1 MRIRCGVAFRP
12 LICAALAA
20 VWISTTAAASPILGT
35 TFATTFPEPW
45 IAQLVMA
52 APSDAGT
59 DGSRL
64 ALKDQEPLRQLSW
77 WSGWWLAFAT
87 LFALTMVI
95 AGLVVLHYQRRERR
109 QIALD
114 KKALERLNNAQRIG
128 KMGDWEYQVTTGSIT
143 WSPQVYEIL
152 GCNPDLGPPQSFEAH
167 AALYDSENGARLRS
181 HSMRALETGDPEE
194 YELVRVRP
202 DGVEVYVQAVAV
214 PRMDEAGRV
223 VGLYGTIQDVS
234 AKKRAEHTLRARSNQ
249 QFLVAALGRFA
260 LAHPVLDQVFSEAAS
275 ALATGLAVEYSKV
288 LLPDT
293 TANAFILKTG
303 VGWRPGW
310 LGRNIG
316 SIAGRSQ
323 TAHVVSSRKP
333 VIVEDFRCEP
343 RFEASE
349 MLTAHGIVS
358 GINVLIG
365 GAEYPH
371 GVLGVYATETR
382 KFSADDGAF
391 LEAIAN
397 TLSTAIERGVADE
410 RLKHMAQYDALT
422 DLPNRLLLTDRLNVA
437 LAQSRR
443 SSKRLALMYMD
454 LDRFKNTNDVFGH
467 EVGDGVLREV
477 AKRISSCMRAA
488 DTVSRQGGDEFV
500 IVLPGIETDQDAV
513 RVAEKI
519 LAAVFAP
526 LTIDG
531 KDIALGASIGIACYP
546 ENGSDAETLLRN
558 ADAAMYVA
566 KDPGRCKYQFYSV
579 EINARALE
587 RMALEGDLR
596 QALARDELFL
606 CYQPQIDLGTNA
618 LLGLEALK
626 RWRHATRGII
636 PPAQFI
642 PIAEE
647 SGLIVKIGAWVLE
660 TACRQHASW
669 TAQGLVSGVI
679 AVNVSAHQFGQV
691 DFVDVVAAALLH
703 TGLDA
708 KFLELEVTE
717 SVVMQGVDEVLRKL
731 DKLHVLGVKLAIDD
745 FGTGYSSLAYLKQFP
760 IYRLKIDQSF
770 TRGLPADHQSSSIV
784 QAIISMGHSLG
795 LNVLAEG
802 IESAEQEEHLRSLW
816 CDAGQG
822 YLYAKPLPVEEC
834 TEYLR
839 RYAKSRGDAE
849 IPTGV

>member
-1 MRIRCGVAFRP
+1 M
-12 LICAALAA
+12 L
-20 VWISTTAAASPILGT
+20 
-35 TFATTFPEPW
+35 
-45 IAQLVMA
+45 QLTW
-52 APSDAGT
+52 G
-59 DGSRL
+59 
-64 ALKDQEPLRQLSW
+64 
-77 WSGWWLAFAT
+77 SGWWLAFAT
-87 LFALTMVI
+87 LFALMMAI
-95 AGLVVLHYQRRERR
+95 AGLMVLHYQQRERR

-114 KKALERLNNAQRIG
+114 KKALERLNNAQRVG
-128 KMGDWEYQVTTGSIT
+128 KMGDWEYEVATGVIT

-152 GCNPDLGPPQSFEAH
+152 GCDPDLGPPRSLEAH
-167 AALYDSENGARLRS
+167 AALYDSENSLRLQE
-181 HSMRALETGDPEE
+181 HSRRALETGKSQE
-194 YELVRVRP
+194 YELARVRP

-214 PRMDEAGRV
+214 PRLGEGGRV
-223 VGLYGTIQDVS
+223 VGLYGTLQDIS
-234 AKKRAEHTLRARSNQ
+234 AQKRAEHTLRARSNQ
-249 QFLVAALGRFA
+249 QFLVAALGRVA
-260 LAHPVLDQVFSEAAS
+260 LAHPALDQVFTEAAS
-275 ALATGLAVEYSKV
+275 ALATGLGVEYSKV
-288 LLPDT
+288 LLLDT
-293 TANAFILKTG
+293 AANTFILKTG

-310 LGRNIG
+310 VGRNIG

-333 VIVEDFRCEP
+333 VIVEDFRCEL

-349 MLTAHGIVS
+349 ILTAHGIVS

-365 GAEYPH
+365 GAGHPY
-371 GVLGVYATETR
+371 GVLGVYAKETR

-397 TLSTAIERGVADE
+397 TLSTAIERGEADE
-410 RLKHMAQYDALT
+410 RLMHMARYDPLT
-422 DLPNRLLLTDRLNVA
+422 DLPNRLLLSDRLSVA

-443 SSKRLALMYMD
+443 TGKRLALMYMD
-454 LDRFKNTNDVFGH
+454 LDRFKNINDVFGH
-467 EVGDGVLREV
+467 DVGDEVLR
-477 AKRISSCMRAA
+477 AAARRIASCMRAA
-488 DTVSRQGGDEFV
+488 DTVGRQGGDEFIV
-500 IVLPGIETDQDAV
+500 ILPGIDTEQDAV

-526 LTIDG
+526 LTIDD
-531 KDIALGASIGIACYP
+531 KDISLGASIGIACFP
-546 ENGSDAETLLRN
+546 ENGTDAATLLRN

-566 KDPGRCKYQFYSV
+566 KDPRRCRYQFYSL
-579 EINARALE
+579 EMNARALE

-606 CYQPQIDLGTNA
+606 CYQPQVDLGSNA
-618 LLGLEALK
+618 LLGLEALL
-626 RWRHATRGII
+626 RWRHATRGLV

-642 PIAEE
+642 PIAEDC
-647 SGLIVKIGAWVLE
+647 GLIDQIGAWVLE
-660 TACRQHASW
+660 TACHQHAIW
-669 TAQGLVSGVI
+669 TAQGLVSGI
-679 AVNVSAHQFGQV
+679 ISVNVSSHQFVQA
-691 DFVDVVAAALLH
+691 DFVDVVAAALSR

-731 DKLHVLGVKLAIDD
+731 ESLHALGVKLAIDD

-784 QAIISMGHSLG
+784 QAVISMGHSLG

-802 IESAEQEEHLRSLW
+802 IETAEQEEHLRSLW

-839 RYAKSRGDAE
+839 GDTLLCVNANT
-849 IPTGV
+849 PTGV